1 MAFNKRK
8 KPPKMV
14 KEFDVT
20 ADINNST
27 YTDYYKRLQLLA
39 LSMFKWE
46 NLPETMNARFLEEC
60 LYYWGQAAFCYDD
73 KLGLINLKCTPS
85 SYLNIYNE
93 SDQYRCY
100 SNGYDEMY
108 KLNENMVFVRNNY
121 LRVPTDFTIQL
132 FAYRLYECERTMDV
146 NVKAQ
151 KTPVIILCDD
161 EERLSMQNI
170 YQKYDGNIPVIYG
183 SKNIDL
189 KDFTVLKTDSPF
201 ITDKLIDYKKNVW
214 NEALAFLGIN
224 NVAHEKRERLIKD
237 EVNANNEQIEL
248 SAQTMLSTRQ
258 EACEKFNK
266 MFDKNISVRL
276 RTYEE
281 ITGRGENSNGSL
293 YNGVKNVD

>member
-1 MAFNKRK
+1 MARK
-8 KPPKMV
+8 KPPKIV
-14 KEFDVT
+14 KEFDAT

-27 YTDYYKRLQLLA
+27 YLDYYKRLQLLA

-46 NLPETMNARFLEEC
+46 NLPESMNARFLEEC

-73 KLGLINLKCTPS
+73 ELGLINLKCTPS

-93 SDQYRCY
+93 SDEYRCY
-100 SNGYDEMY
+100 SNGFDRMY
-108 KLNENMVFVRNNY
+108 KLNDNMVFVRNNY

-146 NVKAQ
+146 NVKSQ

-161 EERLSMQNI
+161 EERLSMQNL
-170 YQKYDGNIPVIYG
+170 YQKYDGNIPIIYG

-189 KDFTVLKTDSPF
+189 KNFTVLKTDAPF
-201 ITDKLIDYKKNVW
+201 VTDKLIDYKKNIW

-258 EACEKFNK
+258 DACEKFNK

-276 RTYEE
+276 RTYDE
-281 ITGRGENSNGSL
+281 IMNGGENSNGTVH
-293 YNGVKNVD
+293 NGTENTD

>member
-1 MAFNKRK
+1 MARK
-8 KPPKMV
+8 KPPKIV

-27 YTDYYKRLQLLA
+27 FTDYYKRLQLLA

-60 LYYWGQAAFCYDD
+60 LYFRGQAAFCNDEN
-73 KLGLINLKCTPS
+73 LGFINLNCVPS
-85 SYLNIYNE
+85 NTLNIYNE
-93 SDQYRCY
+93 STEYNCY
-100 SNGYDEMY
+100 SNGYSKNYQLD
-108 KLNENMVFVRNNY
+108 ENMVFVRNNY
-121 LRVPTDFTIQL
+121 LRIPTDYTIQL

-146 NVKAQ
+146 NVKSQ

-161 EERLSMQNI
+161 EERLSMQNL

-183 SKNIDL
+183 SKDIDL
-189 KDFTVLKTDSPF
+189 KNFTVLKTDAPF
-201 ITDKLIDYKKNVW
+201 VTDKLIDYKKNVW

-258 EACEKFNK
+258 DACEKFNK
-266 MFDKNISVRL
+266 MFNKNISVRL
-276 RTYEE
+276 RTYDE
-281 ITGRGENSNGSL
+281 IMNRGDNNNGTI
-293 YNGVKNVD
+293 YNGTQNPD